1 MEGEVIPKNN
11 SVCDLQDTVAAEEK
25 FGGTVMITGVDGED
39 IAGVIEVKEAI
50 VVIIEVEDEVASVA
64 ASIVIVV
71 VVTEAVSEEDVG
83 ADTVVVTEVGDMEV
97 LAIVVDLAMAKE
109 VLLVDLLG
117 ISLMAHL
124 LVHRPV
130 DFPVVVVVVDTKA
143 VTAAE
148 LTMFR
153 SEEVLQGLF
162 LRNKNIQTNV
172 PATRMARI
180 DENTTTEAVVNIIVT
195 GNTMDEIGAIEMGN
209 DGAVTAGTMTKEVAV
224 ATTMTE
230 TEGTGVIAVLNE
242 GSINSCK
249 ASRNM
254 GVDFICNLKVQVSSF
269 IVCRQQRYC

>member
-1 MEGEVIPKNN
+1 
-11 SVCDLQDTVAAEEK
+11 VAAEGK
-25 FGGTVMITGVDGED
+25 FGGTVMITGVDEED
-39 IAGVIEVKEAI
+39 IVGVIEVTEAI
-50 VVIIEVEDEVASVA
+50 VVNIEVEDEVASVA

-71 VVTEAVSEEDVG
+71 VVTEAVSEEDVE

-97 LAIVVDLAMAKE
+97 LAIAVDLAMDKE

-130 DFPVVVVVVDTKA
+130 AFPVVVVVDTKA

-148 LTMFR
+148 LTTFQ
-153 SEEVLQGLF
+153 SEEVLQGVF

-180 DENTTTEAVVNIIVT
+180 DGNMTTEAVVNIIVT
-195 GNTMDEIGAIEMGN
+195 GNMMDEIGAIEMGN
-209 DGAVTAGTMTKEVAV
+209 DEVVTAGTMTKEVAV

>member
-1 MEGEVIPKNN
+1 
-11 SVCDLQDTVAAEEK
+11 
-25 FGGTVMITGVDGED
+25 MITGVDEED
-39 IAGVIEVKEAI
+39 IVGVIEVTEAI

-71 VVTEAVSEEDVG
+71 VVTEAVSEEDVE

-97 LAIVVDLAMAKE
+97 LAIAVDLAMDKE

-130 DFPVVVVVVDTKA
+130 AFPVVVVVVVVVVVDTKA

-148 LTMFR
+148 LTMFQ

-180 DENTTTEAVVNIIVT
+180 DGNTTTEAVVNIIVT
-195 GNTMDEIGAIEMGN
+195 GNMMDEIGAIETGN
-209 DGAVTAGTMTKEVAV
+209 DEVVTAGTMTKEVAV

-230 TEGTGVIAVLNE
+230 TEGTGAIAVLNE